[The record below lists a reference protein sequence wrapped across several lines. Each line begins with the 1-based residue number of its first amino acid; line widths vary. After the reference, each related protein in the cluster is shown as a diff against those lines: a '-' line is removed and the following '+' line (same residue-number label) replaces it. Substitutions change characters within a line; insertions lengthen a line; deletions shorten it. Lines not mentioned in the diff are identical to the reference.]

1 MSSEESST
9 PASSEVPPQD
19 QRNPSAL
26 QPAEHDE
33 AVGVPIEREEL
44 AVASDPRGSVA
55 EQFRALRNSVSA
67 LNRDGGSHT
76 IVMTS
81 AMPGEGKTVATL
93 HLALALA
100 EMPGTQVLVID
111 GDLHGPAV
119 ESYLDLPRRQ
129 GLTEILSGDLTMEQ
143 GIRRTAVERVSI
155 MGPGVLPA
163 NPSEVLGSDRMRAL
177 LNELKQRFTY
187 VLIDTP
193 AVTRVSDASL
203 LGSKVDGI
211 LLVVRLGETPRHE
224 VEQTYNNLEALGGNI
239 LGTCLTG
246 A

>member
-1 MSSEESST
+1 
-9 PASSEVPPQD
+9 
-19 QRNPSAL
+19 
-26 QPAEHDE
+26 
-33 AVGVPIEREEL
+33 I
-44 AVASDPRGSVA
+44 A
-55 EQFRALRNSVSA
+55 EQFRSLRNSITA

-81 AMPGEGKTVATL
+81 AVAGEGKTVATL
-93 HLALALA
+93 NLAFALA

-119 ESYLDLPRRQ
+119 ESYLELPRRQ
-129 GLTEILSGDLTMEQ
+129 GLTEILSGDLPMER
-143 GIRRTAVERVSI
+143 GVRRTAVERVSV
-155 MGPGVLPA
+155 MGPGTLPL
-163 NPSEVLGSDRMRAL
+163 NPSELLGSDRMRAL

-193 AVTRVSDASL
+193 AVTQVSDASL

-211 LLVVRLGETPRHE
+211 VLVVRLGKTPRHE